1 MLLLASSSAAFGQQ
15 RAPTD
20 LELHAAYCIPLM
32 QKAVQT
38 FATARETLK
47 QQAGAAA
54 PGANP
59 ESATALRAAL
69 AEAERSLAERQ
80 AALDRLQRYL
90 TPRIASLDPAALQA
104 AMHGGE
110 GDARY
115 IAQQAAQCMDRKN
128 ERNCLQAADAASCV
142 KQCVGLELSARL
154 EQCRQPSWL
163 P

>member
-1 MLLLASSSAAFGQQ
+1 
-15 RAPTD
+15 
-20 LELHAAYCIPLM
+20 
-32 QKAVQT
+32 VQT
-38 FATARETLK
+38 FAAARETLQ
-47 QQAGAAA
+47 QQAGAAV

-59 ESATALRAAL
+59 ESATALKGAL

-80 AALDRLQRYL
+80 ATLDRLQRYL
-90 TPRIASLDPAALQA
+90 TPHISNLDPTVLQA
-104 AMHGGE
+104 ATHGGE
-110 GDARY
+110 SDARY

-142 KQCVGLELSARL
+142 RQCVGLELSARL